1 MFERLLEPGSMEVP
15 SCQCGQEMHMAE
27 LKAKTADALVKVFRC
42 EACNREMRL
51 MVWNRD
57 ATPAEEDRI

>member
-1 MFERLLEPGSMEVP
+1 
-15 SCQCGQEMHMAE
+15 MHMAE
-27 LKAKTADALVKVFRC
+27 LKARTADALVKVFRC

-57 ATPAEEDRI
+57 AAPVEEDRT